1 VSTSPRNRPWLPL
14 LLVALLTLGVAFFLS
29 DPLGRLKDAIL
40 GSASGPSASDVT
52 LLELQ
57 RTAQLRAATGTFSVP
72 VDYGTSETGIKQ
84 YIPDFIDG
92 DSGIAIYQG
101 SVDALVDLRGLT
113 QADLLADTATN
124 TLTIVVPPPTL
135 TEPNIDEEKSRVVV
149 QQRGLGTRVG
159 DFFAAAPLEKRQEL
173 DRAAVAALREA
184 ATDSPLSET
193 ARENGRDFLVA
204 LGHRMG
210 FATVV
215 VRYAD
220 ESATPGG
227 NN

>member
-1 VSTSPRNRPWLPL
+1 MSSTERTRPWVPIV
-14 LLVALLTLGVAFFLS
+14 LVAILTLGVAFFLA

-40 GSASGPSASDVT
+40 GSSSGPSASDVT
-52 LLELQ
+52 LLEIQ

-72 VDYGTSETGIKQ
+72 VDYGTSETGIRQ
-84 YIPDFIDG
+84 YIPDWIDG

-113 QADLLADTATN
+113 SADLKTDKTTD
-124 TLTIVVPPPTL
+124 TLTITVPPPTL
-135 TEPNIDEEKSRVVV
+135 TEPNIDEDKSRVVA
-149 QQRGLGTRVG
+149 QQRGLGTRVD
-159 DFFAAAPLEKRQEL
+159 DFFAGAPLEKRQGL
-173 DRAAVAALREA
+173 DQAAVAALREA
-184 ATDSPLSET
+184 ATQSSLSET
-193 ARENGRDFLVA
+193 ARQNGRDFLVA

-210 FATVV
+210 FTNVI